1 MRRFLIFLLPVFCL
15 TLPGTHSNA
24 QPQRFMAF
32 GFYYAPPPVDVTRA
46 APVYQGLAVST
57 DRGITWSNRGW
68 VTSSVSGGAIMGEGS
83 ERNIFLAS
91 DYGVLRS
98 RDDGQSWKLLT
109 EWDMPTVTDI
119 AESGS
124 DVWIAT
130 VRGVYLS
137 TDGGERWLAKGRSL
151 PGTNAG
157 YINGITITPRE
168 IFIATADGLF
178 RSSDQG
184 TTWIRSGLEG
194 RDIFRIVANPAT
206 PTTLAAISQTEGIW
220 ISTDGGWNW
229 ERRNDGLRST
239 LVKAAAFS
247 PHEKDVL
254 LIGTRD
260 AGIFRSTSL
269 GGQWE
274 IAGGGLTNF
283 NITALAFDPDLPDR
297 VYAGAENGSFVSDT
311 RGRSWQP
318 FSVRLGYISTI
329 LIQ

>member
-1 MRRFLIFLLPVFCL
+1 MRHKLIFLLPLLFL
-15 TLPGTHSNA
+15 IASGTRADA

-57 DRGITWSNRGW
+57 DRGLTWSNRGW
-68 VTSSVSGGAIMGEGS
+68 VTSSVTGGAIMSSGGARS
-83 ERNIFLAS
+83 IFLAS

-98 RDDGQSWKLLT
+98 RDDGQSWRLLT
-109 EWDMPTVTDI
+109 EWDMPTVTDV
-119 AESGS
+119 AVRES
-124 DVWIAT
+124 DVWIGT
-130 VRGVYLS
+130 VRGVYVS
-137 TDGGERWLAKGRSL
+137 TDGGERWLAKGRLL

-157 YINGITITPRE
+157 YINDVTITSRE
-168 IFIATADGLF
+168 IFLATADGLF
-178 RSSDQG
+178 RSSDRG

-194 RDIFRIVANPAT
+194 RDIFRVVANPAT
-206 PTTLAAISQTEGIW
+206 PTTLAAISQTEGVW

-229 ERRNDGLRST
+229 ERRNNGLRST
-239 LVKAAAFS
+239 LVKAVAFS

-260 AGIFRSTSL
+260 AGVFRSTSL

-283 NITALAFDPDLPDR
+283 NITAIAFDPDLPDR